1 MELTN
6 FSFYYSNS
14 VDDEAVGAIA
24 YRNSGNT
31 FTGVPIHDFD
41 MNLIVIYER
50 EVDEPVLQ
58 HAIIRG
64 EHCQVLSV
72 GMGALQEALFSGQ
85 NSMLLNCFIDGEIIN
100 DNDGRLAV
108 LRSEFLRFA
117 GSLREQ
123 KLFVGF
129 AHFLQRY
136 ADAKVHMKNGREM
149 DAYQSI
155 IGALHHWAE
164 IELIERGIHPET
176 AVFEQIIGLN
186 TPVRKLYEELT
197 DCTETLGQRIELVL
211 LACEFSMT
219 SKMADCSA
227 VLLRIIRS
235 RRMPWTIQELMQHPE
250 LEPVSNELPLV
261 LRQLVYRKLVKEV
274 SAWKETTLYGYEHIR
289 YSTDY

>member
-41 MNLIVIYER
+41 LNLIIIYER

-58 HAIIRG
+58 HAIISG
-64 EHCQVLSV
+64 EHCQVMSV
-72 GMGALQEALFSGQ
+72 GMVELQEALFSGQ
-85 NSMLLNCFIDGEIIN
+85 DSMLLKCMMDGEIIN
-100 DNDGRLAV
+100 DKDGRLAV
-108 LRSEFLRFA
+108 LRSDFLGFA

-123 KLFVGF
+123 QLFVAF
-129 AHFLQRY
+129 AHFLRKY
-136 ADAKVHMKNGREM
+136 ADAKLHMKNGREL

-155 IGALHHWAE
+155 IGGLHYWAE
-164 IELIERGIHPET
+164 IELIERGIHPES

-186 TPVRKLYEELT
+186 TPVRKLFEELT
-197 DCTETLGQRIELVL
+197 ESTETLGQRIELVM
-211 LACEFSMT
+211 LAFEFSMT
-219 SKMADCSA
+219 SKLVDCSA
-227 VLLRIIRS
+227 VLLRTLRS

-250 LEPVSNELPLV
+250 LEPVSNELPLI
-261 LRQLVYRKLVKEV
+261 LRKLVYRKLVKEV

-289 YSTDY
+289 YSIDY